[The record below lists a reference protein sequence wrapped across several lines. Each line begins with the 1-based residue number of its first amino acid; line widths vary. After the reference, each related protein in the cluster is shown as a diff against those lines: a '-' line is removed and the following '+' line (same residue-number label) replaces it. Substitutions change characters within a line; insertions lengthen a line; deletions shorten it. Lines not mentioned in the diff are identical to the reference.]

1 MSTVLSVFSFTGYNQ
16 GNADDDANDNDMLL
30 LMLFLMLLL
39 SPLRPFLPLL
49 ISINKLMLM
58 VMAYYVDAGR
68 MLMLI

>member
-39 SPLRPFLPLL
+39 SPLRSFLPLL
-49 ISINKLMLM
+49 I
-58 VMAYYVDAGR
+58 DADSNG
-68 MLMLI
+68 IS